1 MTQSPIACRRS
12 VTPIP
17 HRKTTSMSVKAD
29 RLKKV
34 SISASAAMTQ
44 RAREL
49 AAEGIK
55 VVSLSS
61 GEPDFP
67 TPAHAIEAAHVA
79 ALAGDTKYPPMDGT
93 PALKAAIIRKFKRDN
108 NLDYDASQIVVSG
121 GGKQVIFNAM
131 LATCNPGDEVVIP
144 TPSWVSYADIVR
156 FAGGVPVA
164 VPCHEKTGF
173 KLRPEELEAAITP
186 RTKWLF
192 LNFPNNPTGAACSRA
207 EMAAIAEVMLRHPNV
222 WIMTDDIYEHLVYD
236 NFQFCTMAEVEP
248 MLYER
253 VLTMNGVSKAYAM
266 TGWRLGFCAGPEEL
280 ISAVS
285 NVNGQNG
292 GGIAT
297 LTQAAATAALDGPQD
312 LLKERAAI
320 YKKRR
325 DFVLDKLSE
334 VEGLRCH
341 RPEGAFYIYPNISG
355 LIGKTSK
362 GGRKIETD
370 VDFVMAL
377 VEEHHVA
384 TVQGAAYGMS
394 PFFRISYATS
404 MEKLDE
410 GCARIA
416 QFCRDM
422 R

>member
-1 MTQSPIACRRS
+1 
-12 VTPIP
+12 
-17 HRKTTSMSVKAD
+17 MSVIAD
-29 RLKKV
+29 RLKNV

-49 AAEGIK
+49 AAKGIK

-67 TPAHAIEAAHVA
+67 TPAHAIEAAHAA

-144 TPSWVSYADIVR
+144 TPSWVSYADIVK

-164 VPCHEKTGF
+164 VPCHEQTGF
-173 KLRPEELEAAITP
+173 KLHPEDLEAAITP

-207 EMAAIAEVMLRHPNV
+207 EMTAIAEVMLRHPNV

-236 NFQFCTMAEVEP
+236 DFQFCTIAEVEP
-248 MLYER
+248 RLYDR

-266 TGWRLGFCAGPEEL
+266 TGWRLGFCAGPKDL
-280 ISAVS
+280 ISAIS

-297 LTQAAATAALDGPQD
+297 LTQAAATAALDGSQD

-320 YKKRR
+320 YKTRR
-325 DFVLDKLSE
+325 DFVLDKLSQ

-355 LIGKTSK
+355 LIGKASK

-404 MEKLDE
+404 LEKLGE

-416 QFCRDM
+416 QFCKDM

>member
-1 MTQSPIACRRS
+1 
-12 VTPIP
+12 
-17 HRKTTSMSVKAD
+17 MSITAD
-29 RLKKV
+29 RLKNV

-49 AAEGIK
+49 AAKGIK

-67 TPAHAIEAAHVA
+67 TPTHVVEAAHVA
-79 ALAGDTKYPPMDGT
+79 ALKGDTKYPPMDGT
-93 PALKAAIIRKFKRDN
+93 AALKAAISRKFKRDN
-108 NLDYDASQIVVSG
+108 NLDFDASQIVVSG

-131 LATCNPGDEVVIP
+131 LATCNPGDEILIP
-144 TPSWVSYADIVR
+144 TPSWVSYADIVK

-164 VPCHEKTGF
+164 VQCYEKAGF
-173 KLRPEELEAAITP
+173 KLRPEDLEAAITS

-192 LNFPNNPTGAACSRA
+192 LNFPNNPTGAACSRT
-207 EMAAIAEVMLRHPNV
+207 EMAEIAQVMLRHPHV
-222 WIMTDDIYEHLVYD
+222 LILTDDIYEHLVYD
-236 NFQFCTMAEVEP
+236 DFEFCTIAEVEP
-248 MLYER
+248 RLHDR

-266 TGWRLGFCAGPEEL
+266 TGWRLGFCASGSREL
-280 ISAVS
+280 MAAIS
-285 NVNGQNG
+285 NVNGQNSG
-292 GGIAT
+292 GTAT
-297 LTQAAATAALDGPQD
+297 LTQAAAIAALDGPQD

-320 YKKRR
+320 YRERR
-325 DFVLDKLSE
+325 DFVIEKLSK

-341 RPEGAFYIYPNISG
+341 KPEGAFYLYPNMSG

-377 VEEHHVA
+377 VDEHHVA

-394 PFFRISYATS
+394 PYFRISYATS
-404 MEKLDE
+404 IEMLTE

-416 QFCRDM
+416 QFCHDM

>member
-1 MTQSPIACRRS
+1 
-12 VTPIP
+12 
-17 HRKTTSMSVKAD
+17 MSVAAE
-29 RLKKV
+29 RLKNV

-49 AAEGIK
+49 AANGIK

-67 TPAHAIEAAHVA
+67 TPANAIEAAYSA
-79 ALAGDTKYPPMDGT
+79 ALKGETKYPPMDGT
-93 PALKAAIIRKFKRDN
+93 AALKAAISRKFKRDN
-108 NLDYDASQIVVSG
+108 NLDYDPNQIVVSG

-144 TPSWVSYADIVR
+144 TPSWVSYADIVK

-164 VPCHEKTGF
+164 VPCFEQAGF
-173 KLRPEELEAAITP
+173 KLRPQDLEAALTP

-207 EMAAIAEVMLRHPNV
+207 EMAAIAEVMLRHPDV
-222 WIMTDDIYEHLVYD
+222 FILTDDIYEHLVYD
-236 NFQFCTMAEVEP
+236 DFEFCTIAEVEP
-248 MLYER
+248 RLHDR

-266 TGWRLGFCAGPEEL
+266 TGWRLGFCASGSKEL
-280 ISAVS
+280 MAAIS

-292 GGIAT
+292 GGIST
-297 LTQAAATAALDGPQD
+297 LTQAAAIAALDGPQD
-312 LLKERAAI
+312 LLRERAAI
-320 YKKRR
+320 YRERR
-325 DFVLDKLSE
+325 DFVIDKLSQ

-341 RPEGAFYIYPNISG
+341 KPEGAFYVYPNMSG
-355 LIGKTSK
+355 LIGKTSR
-362 GGRKIETD
+362 GGRKIATD

-377 VEEHHVA
+377 VDEHHVA
-384 TVQGAAYGMS
+384 TVQGTAYGMS
-394 PFFRISYATS
+394 PYFRISYATS
-404 MEKLDE
+404 MENLEE

>member
-1 MTQSPIACRRS
+1 
-12 VTPIP
+12 
-17 HRKTTSMSVKAD
+17 MSIKAD
-29 RLKKV
+29 RLKNV

-49 AAEGIK
+49 AAKGIK

-67 TPAHAIEAAHVA
+67 TPAHAIEAAHAA

-93 PALKAAIIRKFKRDN
+93 PALKSAIIRKFKRDN

-131 LATCNPGDEVVIP
+131 LATCNPGNEVVIP

-164 VPCHEKTGF
+164 VPCHEQTGF
-173 KLRPEELEAAITP
+173 KLRPEDLEAAITP

-207 EMAAIAEVMLRHPNV
+207 EMAAIAEVMLRHPHV

-236 NFQFCTMAEVEP
+236 DFQFCTMAEVEP
-248 MLYER
+248 RLYER

-266 TGWRLGFCAGPEEL
+266 TGWRLGFCAGSKEL
-280 ISAVS
+280 MAAIS

-416 QFCRDM
+416 EFCKDM

>member
-1 MTQSPIACRRS
+1 
-12 VTPIP
+12 
-17 HRKTTSMSVKAD
+17 MSVIAD
-29 RLKKV
+29 RLKNV

-49 AAEGIK
+49 AAKGIK

-67 TPAHAIEAAHVA
+67 TPAHAIEAAHAA

-144 TPSWVSYADIVR
+144 TPSWVSYADIVK

-164 VPCHEKTGF
+164 VPCHEQTGF
-173 KLRPEELEAAITP
+173 KLHPEDLEAAITP

-236 NFQFCTMAEVEP
+236 DFQFCTIAEVEP
-248 MLYER
+248 RLYDR
-253 VLTMNGVSKAYAM
+253 VLTMNGVSKA
-266 TGWRLGFCAGPEEL
+266 TR
-280 ISAVS
+280 
-285 NVNGQNG
+285 
-292 GGIAT
+292 
-297 LTQAAATAALDGPQD
+297 
-312 LLKERAAI
+312 
-320 YKKRR
+320 
-325 DFVLDKLSE
+325 
-334 VEGLRCH
+334 
-341 RPEGAFYIYPNISG
+341 
-355 LIGKTSK
+355 
-362 GGRKIETD
+362 
-370 VDFVMAL
+370 
-377 VEEHHVA
+377 
-384 TVQGAAYGMS
+384 
-394 PFFRISYATS
+394 
-404 MEKLDE
+404 
-410 GCARIA
+410 
-416 QFCRDM
+416 
-422 R
+422 

>member
-1 MTQSPIACRRS
+1 MPAI
-12 VTPIP
+12 
-17 HRKTTSMSVKAD
+17 AD
-29 RLKKV
+29 RLKNV

-49 AAEGIK
+49 AARGVK

-67 TPAHAIEAAHVA
+67 TPEHAVEAAHAA

-93 PALKAAIIRKFKRDN
+93 PALKAAIARKFKRDN

-121 GGKQVIFNAM
+121 GGKQVIFNAV

-144 TPSWVSYADIVR
+144 APSWVSYADIVK

-164 VPCHEKTGF
+164 VPCYEQAGF
-173 KLRPEELEAAITP
+173 KLRPEDLEAAITP

-207 EMAAIAEVMLRHPNV
+207 EMAAIAEVMLRHPHV

-236 NFQFCTMAEVEP
+236 DFEFCTIAEVEP
-248 MLYER
+248 RLYDR

-266 TGWRLGFCAGPEEL
+266 TGWRLGFCGGPKDL
-280 ISAVS
+280 IAAIS
-285 NVNGQNG
+285 NVNGQNSG
-292 GGIAT
+292 GT
-297 LTQAAATAALDGPQD
+297 STVTQAAAAAALDGPQD
-312 LLKERAAI
+312 LLKTRAAI
-320 YKKRR
+320 YRERR
-325 DFVLDKLSE
+325 DFVLERLGE
-334 VEGLRCH
+334 VKELRCH
-341 RPEGAFYIYPNISG
+341 KPEGAFYIFPNISP
-355 LIGKTSK
+355 LIGKTTK
-362 GGRKIETD
+362 GGRKMETD

-404 MEKLDE
+404 MEKLAE

-416 QFCRDM
+416 QFCHDM
-422 R
+422 K

>member
-1 MTQSPIACRRS
+1 MPAI
-12 VTPIP
+12 
-17 HRKTTSMSVKAD
+17 AD
-29 RLKKV
+29 RLKNV

-49 AAEGIK
+49 AARGVK

-67 TPAHAIEAAHVA
+67 TPEHAVEAAHAA

-93 PALKAAIIRKFKRDN
+93 PALKAAIARKFKRDN

-121 GGKQVIFNAM
+121 GGKQVIFNAV

-144 TPSWVSYADIVR
+144 APSWVSYADIVK

-164 VPCHEKTGF
+164 VPCYEQAGF
-173 KLRPEELEAAITP
+173 KLRPEDLEAAITP

-207 EMAAIAEVMLRHPNV
+207 EMAAIAEVMLRHPHV

-236 NFQFCTMAEVEP
+236 DFEFCTIAEVEP
-248 MLYER
+248 RLYDR

-266 TGWRLGFCAGPEEL
+266 TGWRLGFCGGPKDL
-280 ISAVS
+280 IAANS
-285 NVNGQNG
+285 NVNGQNSG
-292 GGIAT
+292 GT
-297 LTQAAATAALDGPQD
+297 STVTQAAAAAALDGPQD
-312 LLKERAAI
+312 LLKTRAAI
-320 YKKRR
+320 YRERR
-325 DFVLDKLSE
+325 DFVLEKLGE
-334 VEGLRCH
+334 VKELRCH
-341 RPEGAFYIYPNISG
+341 KPEGAFYIFPNISP
-355 LIGKTSK
+355 LIGKTTK
-362 GGRKIETD
+362 GGHKIETD

-404 MEKLDE
+404 MEKLAE

-416 QFCRDM
+416 QFCHDM
-422 R
+422 K

>member
-1 MTQSPIACRRS
+1 
-12 VTPIP
+12 
-17 HRKTTSMSVKAD
+17 MSVIAD
-29 RLKKV
+29 RLKNV

-49 AAEGIK
+49 AAKGIK

-67 TPAHAIEAAHVA
+67 TPAHAIEAAHAA

-144 TPSWVSYADIVR
+144 TPSWVSYADIVK

-164 VPCHEKTGF
+164 VPCHEQAGF
-173 KLRPEELEAAITP
+173 KLRPEDLEAAITP

-207 EMAAIAEVMLRHPNV
+207 EMAAIAAVMLRHPNV

-236 NFQFCTMAEVEP
+236 DFQFCTIAEVEP
-248 MLYER
+248 RLYDR

-266 TGWRLGFCAGPEEL
+266 TGWRLGFCAGPKDL

-320 YKKRR
+320 YKERR
-325 DFVLDKLSE
+325 DFVLDRLSE

-362 GGRKIETD
+362 GGRKIDTD

-377 VEEHHVA
+377 VDEHHVA

-404 MEKLDE
+404 METLGE

-416 QFCRDM
+416 QFCKDM